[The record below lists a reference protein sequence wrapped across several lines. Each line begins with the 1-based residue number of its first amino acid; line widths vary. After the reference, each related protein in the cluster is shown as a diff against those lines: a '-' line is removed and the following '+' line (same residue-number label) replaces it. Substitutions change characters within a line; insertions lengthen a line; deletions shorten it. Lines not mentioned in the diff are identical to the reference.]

1 MRIIS
6 GKYKGKKLNQP
17 IDISTRPLR
26 DIVKES
32 IFNLL
37 THSNNIRIDL
47 PGAYVLDLF
56 SGTGSFGLECISRGA
71 RKVVFCENYKP
82 VLAILKKNI
91 NSLNEIKNIEIK
103 TENIF
108 NKLGKKEFDITFNLI
123 FLDPP
128 YKEQKINLLLSLI
141 SESNILKKDGLIVLH
156 RNKKQKD
163 IIDIKHEI
171 LLEKVYGISRIFF
184 IKL

>member
-6 GKYKGKKLNQP
+6 GKYKGKKLHQP

-37 THSNNIRIDL
+37 THSNNIKIDL
-47 PGAYVLDLF
+47 NDAYVLDLF

-171 LLEKVYGISRIFF
+171 LLEKVYGISKIIF

>member
-1 MRIIS
+1 MQIKHASYI
-6 GKYKGKKLNQP
+6 
-17 IDISTRPLR
+17 
-26 DIVKES
+26 
-32 IFNLL
+32 
-37 THSNNIRIDL
+37 
-47 PGAYVLDLF
+47 LDLF
-56 SGTGSFGLECISRGA
+56 SGVGSFGIECLSRGVK
-71 RKVVFCENYKP
+71 KVTFVENYKGI
-82 VLAILKKNI
+82 LTILKKNLSNLKTVKNYSI
-91 NSLNEIKNIEIK
+91 IEKNILIDTNFLE
-103 TENIF
+103 
-108 NKLGKKEFDITFNLI
+108 KKEKFDII

>member
-1 MRIIS
+1 M
-6 GKYKGKKLNQP
+6 KGSSLFMPLKKN
-17 IDISTRPLR
+17 TRPLKDMTR
-26 DIVKES
+26 ES
-32 IFNLL
+32 IFNIL
-37 THSNNIRIDL
+37 THSKKISFEIKKSNI
-47 PGAYVLDLF
+47 LDLYA
-56 SGTGSFGLECISRGA
+56 GTGSFGLECISRGA

-141 SESNILKKDGLIVLH
+141 SDSNILKKDGLIVLH
-156 RNKKQKD
+156 RNKKWK
-163 IIDIKHEI
+163 
-171 LLEKVYGISRIFF
+171 
-184 IKL
+184 

>member
-6 GKYKGKKLNQP
+6 GKFKGKKLYQP
-17 IDISTRPLR
+17 IDSFTRPLR

-37 THSNNIRIDL
+37 EHSKNIRIDL
-47 PGAYVLDLF
+47 NDAYVLDLF

-71 RKVVFCENYKP
+71 SKVIFCENYKP

-91 NSLNEIKNIEIK
+91 HSLNGIKNFEIK

-108 NKLGKKEFDITFNLI
+108 SKLSKKEFNITFNLI

-128 YKEQKINLLLSLI
+128 YKEEKINMLLSLI
-141 SESNILKKDGLIVLH
+141 QESNILKKGGLVILH
-156 RNKKQKD
+156 RNKKEKD
-163 IIDIKHEI
+163 IIYIKHEI
-171 LLEKVYGISRIFF
+171 LLEKIYGISRILF

>member
-1 MRIIS
+1 MQ
-6 GKYKGKKLNQP
+6 N
-17 IDISTRPLR
+17 
-26 DIVKES
+26 IV
-32 IFNLL
+32 N
-37 THSNNIRIDL
+37 
-47 PGAYVLDLF
+47 
-56 SGTGSFGLECISRGA
+56 
-71 RKVVFCENYKP
+71 RKN
-82 VLAILKKNI
+82 ILKLTFGI
-91 NSLNEIKNIEIK
+91 NLNLKVIKIKNIDIK

-141 SESNILKKDGLIVLH
+141 SDSNILKKDGLIVLH

-171 LLEKVYGISRIFF
+171 LLEKIYGISRIFF

>member
-1 MRIIS
+1 MRII
-6 GKYKGKKLNQP
+6 GGHFKGRKIFEP
-17 IDISTRPLR
+17 IDKSTRPLKDLVR
-26 DIVKES
+26 ES
-32 IFNLL
+32 IFNILE
-37 THSNNIRIDL
+37 HSKNHLINFEKTN
-47 PGAYVLDLF
+47 VLDLF

-91 NSLNEIKNIEIK
+91 HSLNEIKNIEIK

-108 NKLGKKEFDITFNLI
+108 NKLSKKEFDITFNLI

-171 LLEKVYGISRIFF
+171 LLEKIYGISRIFF

>member
-1 MRIIS
+1 MVHFWHGNYTKKDHFDSGIS
-6 GKYKGKKLNQP
+6 LHIFVLTLRCDHTCKYCQ
-17 IDISTRPLR
+17 
-26 DIVKES
+26 V
-32 IFNLL
+32 
-37 THSNNIRIDL
+37 
-47 PGAYVLDLF
+47 
-56 SGTGSFGLECISRGA
+56 SR
-71 RKVVFCENYKP
+71 VND
-82 VLAILKKNI
+82 
-91 NSLNEIKNIEIK
+91 S
-103 TENIF
+103 
-108 NKLGKKEFDITFNLI
+108 KKEFDITFNLI

-171 LLEKVYGISRIFF
+171 LLEKVYGISKIFF

>member
-6 GKYKGKKLNQP
+6 GKLKGKSVAFIKTAA
-17 IDISTRPLR
+17 TRPLK
-26 DIVKES
+26 DSVKEN
-32 IFNLL
+32 IFNIIK
-37 THSNNIRIDL
+37 HSKLIPVKIEKANI
-47 PGAYVLDLF
+47 LDLY
-56 SGTGSFGLECISRGA
+56 SGVGSFGLECISRGA

-141 SESNILKKDGLIVLH
+141 SDSNILKKDGLIVLH